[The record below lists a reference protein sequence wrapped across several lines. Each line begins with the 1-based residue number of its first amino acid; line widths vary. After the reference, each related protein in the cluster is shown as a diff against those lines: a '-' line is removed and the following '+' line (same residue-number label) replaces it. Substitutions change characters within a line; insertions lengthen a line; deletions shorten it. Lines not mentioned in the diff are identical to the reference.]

1 MWYNGIV
8 REKEEQMLTQEQ
20 INEMTDEEL
29 AEYAEWLREEQH
41 ERHGL

>member
-1 MWYNGIV
+1 
-8 REKEEQMLTQEQ
+8 MLTQEQ

-29 AEYAEWLREEQH
+29 AEYAEWLKEEEY